1 MQPSRQDPRSED
13 PGELISGVISD
24 ARELAVAEVDKFK
37 AEAKQVGKQVGD
49 TAKLAGIGLGIL
61 IMATIFLGQALG
73 FGLVAL
79 GVPDWA
85 AFGILA
91 LVTGIAALVFIKY
104 PRGVAKAT

>member
-1 MQPSRQDPRSED
+1 MVSSRQDARNED

-24 ARELAVAEVDKFK
+24 ARDLAVAEVDKIK
-37 AEAKQVGKQVGD
+37 AEAKQVGE

-61 IMATIFLGQALG
+61 IVATIFLGQSLG

-79 GVPDWA
+79 GLPPWA

-91 LVTGIAALVFIKY
+91 LITGIAALVFIKY